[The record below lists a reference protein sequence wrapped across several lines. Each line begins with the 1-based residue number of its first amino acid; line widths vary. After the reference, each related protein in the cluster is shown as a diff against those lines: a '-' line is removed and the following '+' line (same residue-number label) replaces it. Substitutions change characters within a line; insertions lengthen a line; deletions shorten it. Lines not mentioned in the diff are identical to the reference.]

1 MTPDVTHVQTLANY
15 ELLVSFADGDK
26 RRFSMSPYLDYPAYR
41 ILSQTGKFAL
51 AHVSNGTVAW
61 TDEID
66 MSPDT
71 LYLEG
76 QPVSNEFLSEFPS
89 S

>member
-15 ELLVSFADGDK
+15 ELLVSFADGEK
-26 RRFSMSPYLDYPAYR
+26 RSFSMLSYLNYPAYR

-71 LYLEG
+71 LYLAG
-76 QPVSNEFLSEFPS
+76 QPVANKFLAESPS
-89 S
+89 D